1 MLNISII
8 IPAYNEGK
16 NIPILLKEL
25 STALDAL
32 GKSYEIILIDDGS
45 SDDTYEQIKKN
56 KSRKVRGL
64 SFKKNMGKSTSLR
77 AGFKESRGQLVV
89 TMDSD
94 LQDNPRELVKL
105 IKEINRGFDV
115 VSGWRKERQDTI
127 LKKLSSYLFNKFVSL
142 TTGIT
147 LHDINCGFKIY
158 KREALDSIKLSG
170 GMHRFMPV
178 LAHWQGYKVAEVI
191 VKHRERKF
199 GQSKYGFG
207 RAMSGF
213 IDLSTIL
220 FLNKYAKRPLRF
232 FGVIG
237 VVFFSMGFSAGGY
250 LTFLRFSGEK
260 IGDRPLLVLAVLL
273 MLLGVQFFSLG
284 LLGEMV
290 AAKNKDKLPLVIK
303 ICEFPFIT
311 YSLKASLVY
320 GV

>member
-25 STALDAL
+25 STALDGL

-56 KSRKVRGL
+56 KSKKVRGF

-89 TMDSD
+89 TIDSD

-105 IKEINRGFDV
+105 IQEINKGFDV

-178 LAHWQGYKVAEVI
+178 LAHWQGYKVTEVI

-237 VVFFSMGFSAGGY
+237 VVFFSMGFFAGGY
-250 LTFLRFSGEK
+250 LSFLRFSGEK

-303 ICEFPFIT
+303 I
-311 YSLKASLVY
+311 
-320 GV
+320 

>member
-260 IGDRPLLVLAVLL
+260 IGDRPLLILAVLL

-290 AAKNKDKLPLVIK
+290 AAKNNDKLPLVIK
-303 ICEFPFIT
+303 I
-311 YSLKASLVY
+311 
-320 GV
+320 